1 MIPVGDKQKQKQ
13 ERARKRA
20 ICETCPHLLKS
31 LIKTC
36 GLCGCVVALKTISG
50 KCPDNKW

>member
-1 MIPVGDKQKQKQ
+1 MIQGGDKQQERQ

-20 ICETCPHLLKS
+20 ICEKCPHLMKG

-36 GLCGCVVALKTISG
+36 GLCGCVIALKTISG
-50 KCPDNKW
+50 KCPANKW